1 MSFEQSTPINLQL
14 SNNSLEISN
23 SQISKNQT
31 PLSPSNQTTPQ
42 KFFQNDQDLIF
53 LNKNE
58 ININKTE
65 NKIIS
70 PTIQNLFTKMPFDD
84 KSNYISFC
92 YTKLPRGGIVTFP
105 SLKQYGT
112 NENDP
117 RNQKLYMTYIKNCII
132 KIQRNVRKFI
142 HVITDK
148 KNFNNGGIVDLFH
161 RSKSLD
167 TIYYRRNKNLR
178 NNNYNID
185 LLNLEL
191 YYLKRKIIKRR
202 KVLPMR
208 MTKENKTNYPDFE
221 QKKIANTFKLKANNN
236 LLKNKQNMLKRQIAD
251 LWIEECIPDN
261 LEENSYISKKKNFP
275 KYKIQNVESF
285 KLKPLSLLYSTGCQT
300 YGWEESNKIIKQN
313 IEIEINKIKK
323 ELLFIEQNSF
333 QINNDP
339 LCFNRKISYDEDSKI
354 DLSFEKI
361 DRTLLYRITFGNFFS
376 YDREYER
383 RIWEEMTE
391 IENPINL
398 DIINK
403 QKSIFYSVNS
413 TNNIDYEIQIGKTQ
427 KEIMY
432 TLTKK
437 DISYI
442 WNRSNEPELLENI
455 EYIGNEE
462 GDKLTFRE
470 GDDEPIPETLE
481 VKPKIYSMETA
492 YNDSISFKKNTNLNS
507 FGTQYEHNNIFYIEK
522 FSFGILYKMK
532 NMFETTIINS
542 IEPVD
547 SFNFYEK
554 QGQVNLEIN
563 KVNISGQ
570 ENYKNQYRTVS
581 KKSPLN
587 INYDVDTPPI
597 KESLYSEEEIPNYMI
612 KKWNRLNR
620 FSPRTVIYNF
630 VSNIKKKIEL
640 NKGDDKNLKK
650 NNTHLNN
657 NSNIKKNK
665 NQIANRDS
673 FSLYTSYVNP
683 GFKNLNLGNFN
694 YIEEA
699 TQYNLKDLNLPQ
711 QYIGLSESTT
721 SNQFKPEHDFQFS
734 SYYNNK
740 STQQENSVNSFSN
753 IRPTNIQ
760 NDEYIEQIKLNL
772 MKSVNI
778 DKLKN
783 SRINYNYNTNNNN
796 NNINNN
802 NNNLIKNSVVGNS
815 NYRKNNTSKSPGKNI
830 VNKGNGKNK
839 VNTNGINVLNKE
851 LGINGNKK

>member
-31 PLSPSNQTTPQ
+31 PLSPSNQTTPP
-42 KFFQNDQDLIF
+42 KFFQNDKDLIF

-70 PTIQNLFTKMPFDD
+70 PTISNLFTKIPFDD

-142 HVITDK
+142 HVMKDI

-167 TIYYRRNKNLR
+167 TIYYRRNKNLK
-178 NNNYNID
+178 NNYNID

-191 YYLKRKIIKRR
+191 YYLKRKVIKKR
-202 KVLPMR
+202 KVLPFK
-208 MTKENKTNYPDFE
+208 MTKEYKTNYAEFE
-221 QKKIANTFKLKANNN
+221 QKKIANTFKLKSGGN
-236 LLKNKQNMLKRQIAD
+236 LLKIKQNKLKREIAD

-261 LEENSYISKKKNFP
+261 IDENTYIPKKKQSP
-275 KYKIQNVESF
+275 KFKIQNIESF
-285 KLKPLSLLYSTGCQT
+285 KIKPSFLLYSTGCQT

-313 IEIEINKIKK
+313 IEFEINQIKK
-323 ELLFIEQNSF
+323 QLYDIEQNSF

-339 LCFNRKISYDEDSKI
+339 LCFNRKITYDEDSKI
-354 DLSFEKI
+354 DLSYENI
-361 DRTLLYRITFGNFFS
+361 DKTLLYRITFGNFFS
-376 YDREYER
+376 FDREYER
-383 RIWEEMTE
+383 RIWNEMIE

-442 WNRSNEPELLENI
+442 WNRSNEPEFLENI

-462 GDKLTFRE
+462 GDKVTFRE

-481 VKPKIYSMETA
+481 IKPKIYSMETA
-492 YNDSISFKKNTNLNS
+492 YNDTITFKKNNNLNS
-507 FGTQYEHNNIFYIEK
+507 FGTQYENNTIFYIEK

-542 IEPVD
+542 IEPIH
-547 SFNFYEK
+547 SFNFYDK
-554 QGQVNLEIN
+554 QGQEVNLEIN
-563 KVNISGQ
+563 KVNITSQ
-570 ENYKNQYRTVS
+570 ENYKNQYKNVS

-597 KESLYSEEEIPNYMI
+597 KETLYTEEEIPNYMI

-620 FSPRTVIYNF
+620 FSPRTVICNF
-630 VSNIKKKIEL
+630 ISNIKKKIEL
-640 NKGDDKNLKK
+640 NKVEDKNVKK
-650 NNTHLNN
+650 NNSQIHNY
-657 NSNIKKNK
+657 SNIKKSK
-665 NQIANRDS
+665 NEIAKRDS
-673 FSLYTSYVNP
+673 FSFLNSNINP
-683 GFKNLNLGNFN
+683 GYKNSNIGNFN

-711 QYIGLSESTT
+711 QYIGLSESTA

-783 SRINYNYNTNNNN
+783 SRINYNYNNNNYNTNN
-796 NNINNN
+796 IN
-802 NNNLIKNSVVGNS
+802 NNNLIKNPVVGNS

-830 VNKGNGKNK
+830 VNKGNNKNK
-839 VNTNGINVLNKE
+839 INSNGINILNKE

>member
-31 PLSPSNQTTPQ
+31 PLSPSNQTTPP
-42 KFFQNDQDLIF
+42 KFFQNDKDLIF

-70 PTIQNLFTKMPFDD
+70 PTISNLFTKIPFND

-142 HVITDK
+142 HVIKDK
-148 KNFNNGGIVDLFH
+148 QNFNNGGIVDLFH

-178 NNNYNID
+178 NNYDID

-191 YYLKRKIIKRR
+191 YYLKRKIIKPR
-202 KVLPMR
+202 KVKPIK
-208 MTKENKTNYPDFE
+208 MTKEYKTNYADLG
-221 QKKIANTFKLKANNN
+221 QKIIANTFKLKSSNN

-251 LWIEECIPDN
+251 LWIEECVPDN
-261 LEENSYISKKKNFP
+261 LDENSYIPNKKKLP
-275 KYKIQNVESF
+275 KFKIQNVESF
-285 KLKPLSLLYSTGCQT
+285 KLKPSYLLYSTGCQT

-313 IEIEINKIKK
+313 IEIEIDKIKK
-323 ELLFIEQNSF
+323 ESYLIQKNSF
-333 QINNDP
+333 KIDNDP
-339 LCFNRKISYDEDSKI
+339 FCFNRKILFDEDSKI
-354 DLSFEKI
+354 DLSFDKI

-376 YDREYER
+376 FDREYER
-383 RIWEEMTE
+383 RIWDKMTE

-403 QKSIFYSVNS
+403 GKSIFYSVNS

-442 WNRSNEPELLENI
+442 WNRSNEPEFLENI
-455 EYIGNEE
+455 EYLRNEE
-462 GDKLTFRE
+462 GDKLTFRD
-470 GDDEPIPETLE
+470 GDDEPIPQTLE
-481 VKPKIYSMETA
+481 IKPKVYSMETA

-507 FGTQYEHNNIFYIEK
+507 FGTQYENNAFYYIEK
-522 FSFGILYKMK
+522 FNFSILYKMK
-532 NMFETTIINS
+532 NMFESTVINS
-542 IEPVD
+542 IEPID
-547 SFNFYEK
+547 SFNFYDK
-554 QGQVNLEIN
+554 QGQEVNLEIN

-570 ENYKNQYRTVS
+570 ENYKNNYKTVS

-597 KESLYSEEEIPNYMI
+597 KESLYTEEEIPNYMI

-630 VSNIKKKIEL
+630 VSNIKKKIQN
-640 NKGDDKNLKK
+640 NKEEDKNMKK
-650 NNTHLNN
+650 NIHNH
-657 NSNIKKNK
+657 SGVKKMK
-665 NQIANRDS
+665 NEIAKRDS
-673 FSLYTSYVNP
+673 FSLYTSNINP
-683 GFKNLNLGNFN
+683 GYKNSNIGNFN

-711 QYIGLSESTT
+711 QYIGLSESSTT
-721 SNQFKPEHDFQFS
+721 NQLKNEHDFQLS

-753 IRPTNIQ
+753 IKPTNIQ
-760 NDEYIEQIKLNL
+760 NDEYIEQIKINL

-783 SRINYNYNTNNNN
+783 SRINYNYNTYNNNNN

-802 NNNLIKNSVVGNS
+802 NLIKNPVVGNS
-815 NYRKNNTSKSPGKNI
+815 NYRKNNPSKSPGKNI
-830 VNKGNGKNK
+830 INKGNGKNK
-839 VNTNGINVLNKE
+839 NNINGINTLNME
-851 LGINGNKK
+851 YGINGNKK